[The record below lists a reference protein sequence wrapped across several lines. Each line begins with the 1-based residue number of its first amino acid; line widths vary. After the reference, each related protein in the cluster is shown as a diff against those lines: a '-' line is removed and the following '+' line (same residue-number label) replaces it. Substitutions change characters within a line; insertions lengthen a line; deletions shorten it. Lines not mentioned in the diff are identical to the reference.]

1 MCAKESKK
9 SKTGKFSG
17 LKIINHDV
25 AGIDVGST
33 LMQVCVP
40 ADRDANNNRSFGT
53 CTKDLRS
60 ISSWLKECSITKVIM
75 ESTGIY
81 WVQLFRIL
89 QQDGFDVYL
98 VNAAD
103 AKNMSGRKTDVD
115 DAEWLMV
122 LLAYGL

>member
-1 MCAKESKK
+1 MYAKEPKK
-9 SKTGKFSG
+9 IKTGKFSG

-40 ADRDANNNRSFGT
+40 SDRAEENNRAFG
-53 CTKDLRS
+53 CCARDLKA
-60 ISSWLKECSITKVIM
+60 ISAWLKECRVTKVIM

-81 WVQLFRIL
+81 WVQIFRIL

-98 VNAAD
+98 VNAAE
-103 AKNMSGRKTDVD
+103 AKNMG
-115 DAEWLMV
+115 
-122 LLAYGL
+122 GLI